1 MIHHIIARISV
12 YGISIQRRPQELE
25 TKMMLLSLLAV
36 GFIAGTCSGQSETA
50 QLVRLTDAVNDT
62 VSETNRAWRL
72 KKVSASGRG
81 VSGRIS
87 SGLLLSSWKL

>member
-1 MIHHIIARISV
+1 
-12 YGISIQRRPQELE
+12 
-25 TKMMLLSLLAV
+25 MMLLSLLAV

-72 KKVSASGRG
+72 EESVLCYASGRS